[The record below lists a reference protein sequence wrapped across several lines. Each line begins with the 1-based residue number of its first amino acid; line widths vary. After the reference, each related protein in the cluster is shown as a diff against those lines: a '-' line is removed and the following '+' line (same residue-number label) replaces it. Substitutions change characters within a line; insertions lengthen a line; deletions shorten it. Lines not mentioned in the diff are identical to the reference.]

1 MYIYTLYNIYI
12 YIYIYIYINLN
23 VLDKQKKVLKAHLF
37 SKIFHFLCRSF
48 VSLINLRKHQI
59 KINTVI
65 NINLQKNIKLQKS

>member
-1 MYIYTLYNIYI
+1 MYIYTFYNI

-37 SKIFHFLCRSF
+37 SKIFHFLCRSI

-59 KINTVI
+59 KMNTVI